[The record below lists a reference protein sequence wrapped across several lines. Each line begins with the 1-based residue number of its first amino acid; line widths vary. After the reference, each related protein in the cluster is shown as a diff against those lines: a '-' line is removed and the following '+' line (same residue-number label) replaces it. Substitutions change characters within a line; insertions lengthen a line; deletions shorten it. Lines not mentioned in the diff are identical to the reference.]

1 MIRTRPGRVQAW
13 ARIIACAFAL
23 AVFVPAAS
31 SHDEALFA
39 ATIDPTTLSYLPV
52 RYSSGEEVIVQALL
66 RPEGGERLVALDLKR
81 GENLRD
87 QGDEADPELRELRVS
102 KAAAGWTISWRF
114 VPWSPGSGVIPA
126 MRVKGMSLPSISF
139 SAPSLL
145 GPDDRDP
152 SPPRRQRDPPGTV
165 LYLYGLVG
173 LLLLLVLGGA
183 GTAAYLVPAARAL
196 LARRRAALAFKRF
209 AKSLD
214 YLAAEADQA
223 EPAYFFAALSRAFR
237 LYLGT
242 RVLPEAPALTA
253 VEIETLPEEAFPAP
267 ATKEKAAALVALADK
282 VRYGGDFGASGE
294 PTPLARRAVLMAA
307 AAEARSIAEANEEAL
322 LARL

>member
-81 GENLRD
+81 GVNLRD
-87 QGDEADPELRELRVS
+87 QSDEADPELRELRVS
-102 KAAAGWTISWRF
+102 KSAAGWTLSWRF
-114 VPWSPGSGVIPA
+114 VSWSPGPGVIPA
-126 MRVKGMSLPSISF
+126 IRARGISIPAISYSSL
-139 SAPSLL
+139 SLL
-145 GPDDRDP
+145 GPEDRDP
-152 SPPRRQRDPPGTV
+152 SPPRRQRNPPGTA

-173 LLLLLVLGGA
+173 FLLLLALGIS
-183 GTAAYLVPAARAL
+183 GTAAYLIPASRAL
-196 LARRRAALAFKRF
+196 LARRRAAQAFRRF
-209 AKSLD
+209 EKSLD
-214 YLAAEADQA
+214 YLAAEAGQA

-253 VEIETLPEEAFPAP
+253 GEIETLPDESFPAP

-282 VRYGGDFGASGE
+282 VRYGGDFGISGE
-294 PTPLARRAVLMAA
+294 PTPLAKRAVLMAA